1 MAQISCLRSLS
12 PCNQGLTPVCSI
24 LCIWVEH
31 GLKFQTGDSSKRID
45 IYEGKRSFSLWQKKG
60 GKYPAAS
67 PKLSIENEDFL
78 LELSCTYFISMTG
91 QVPGPFGCIKMT
103 GTLTMLYSVC
113 W

>member
-1 MAQISCLRSLS
+1 MRGRDHF
-12 PCNQGLTPVCSI
+12 PYG
-24 LCIWVEH
+24 
-31 GLKFQTGDSSKRID
+31 KKR
-45 IYEGKRSFSLWQKKG
+45 G

-103 GTLTMLYSVC
+103 GTLTMLYSLC